1 MSLLD
6 ERKVI
11 SVVKKERER
20 RREREDLND
29 KHYKILIF
37 PDVSGIM

>member
-1 MSLLD
+1 LSLLD

-11 SVVKKERER
+11 SSEKKKK
-20 RREREDLND
+20 EREDLND
-29 KHYKILIF
+29 KRYKTLIF